1 MRVQILKDFVK
12 QHFPST
18 HLLDY
23 ALDVEKITTSKVNIQ
38 SLKHTFKSNPLSII
52 LIFLFVSETQLDLE
66 CGWLHRCGLRGLAED
81 LWWFYSVRRR
91 SYLYGLYKQ
100 TCICKDMS
108 CLCLYGEKLF
118 ARFENIVNIKSALM
132 CILFLHLQNSSS
144 GSIKLGLVTPVFHPL
159 MEFIPQEQM
168 PNCAV
173 VPQHIY
179 QR

>member
-38 SLKHTFKSNPLSII
+38 SLKHTFLNENH
-52 LIFLFVSETQLDLE
+52 FNYTVFFVFAHLETQLDLE

-81 LWWFYSVRRR
+81 LWWFYSVRGR
-91 SYLYGLYKQ
+91 SYSYGLYKQ

-108 CLCLYGEKLF
+108 CLC
-118 ARFENIVNIKSALM
+118 
-132 CILFLHLQNSSS
+132 
-144 GSIKLGLVTPVFHPL
+144 
-159 MEFIPQEQM
+159 
-168 PNCAV
+168 
-173 VPQHIY
+173 
-179 QR
+179 